1 MSDWCPEND
10 GAYRAEMAAM
20 YPVANRKRIAE
31 LIEEGS
37 VMAQKLDAAEAKLA
51 KAMEAG
57 VGVAAS
63 LNAAISLLERGG
75 KKAAPS
81 DKMFNQMLLDYKA
94 SLARFRT
101 TLTELEGET

>member
-1 MSDWCPEND
+1 MTD
-10 GAYRAEMAAM
+10 GNTYAINRHLTEREEWDELQEVTAALEQ
-20 YPVANRKRIAE
+20 AQDR
-31 LIEEGS
+31 IEE
-37 VMAQKLDAAEAKLA
+37 LEAKLA
-51 KAMEAG
+51 EAG
-57 VGVAAS
+57 VDVAAS